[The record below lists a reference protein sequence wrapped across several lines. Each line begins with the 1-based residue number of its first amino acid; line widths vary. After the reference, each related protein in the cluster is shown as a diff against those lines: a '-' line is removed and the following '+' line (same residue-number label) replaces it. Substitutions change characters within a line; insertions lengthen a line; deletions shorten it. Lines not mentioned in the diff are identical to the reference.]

1 MDPMIDRAAV
11 LDRVGDDEE
20 LLCEIASIF
29 LAEYPCLVDEIR
41 TAVGSRDAKRLER
54 AAHSLKGA
62 VSNFGAQ
69 AATDAAYRLERMGRT
84 QEMAQAAEALDEL
97 LLQFQRLRPEL
108 EALSGQG
115 AIVSSF
121 TL

>member
-1 MDPMIDRAAV
+1 MDPIIDRAAV

-20 LLCEIASIF
+20 LLREITAIF
-29 LAEYPCLVDEIR
+29 LTEYPSQIAEIR
-41 TAVGSRDAKRLER
+41 SAIGNQDAKRLER
-54 AAHSLKGA
+54 TAHSLKGS

-69 AATDAAYRLERMGRT
+69 AATSAAYRLEKIGRA
-84 QEMAQAAEALDEL
+84 QEMAQAPEAFDDLVS
-97 LLQFQRLRPEL
+97 QFQRLRPEL

-115 AIVSSF
+115 AIVASF